1 MPNTPTPSGL
11 TRAAIPAI
19 LLAGGK
25 SSRMGGGDKCL
36 RSLAGRPIL
45 DHVIER
51 IRPQVAGLVI
61 NANGPAARFDSFR
74 LPVVP
79 DDIAGQPGP
88 LAGILAGLD
97 WAALQARP
105 AHGFETG
112 GRHVDYVL
120 SVSTDCPFLPL
131 DLVARLLPAM
141 TDGAEIAIAE
151 SNGRRHPVIG
161 LWRVSLRVDLR
172 KALALEH
179 LRKVEA
185 FCDRHRTVAVNFEGT
200 VNFPGGAVDP
210 FFNANTPED
219 LAVAERLWAQPR
231 RQHI

>member
-1 MPNTPTPSGL
+1 
-11 TRAAIPAI
+11 
-19 LLAGGK
+19 
-25 SSRMGGGDKCL
+25 MGGGDKCL
-36 RSLAGRPIL
+36 RQLAGRPIL
-45 DHVIER
+45 DRVIER

-61 NANGPAARFDSFR
+61 NANGPATRFDSYH

-105 AHGFETG
+105 AHGLQAG
-112 GRHVDYVL
+112 GRAVDYVL
-120 SVSTDCPFLPL
+120 IVSTDCPFLPL

-141 TDGAEIAIAE
+141 VAGAEIAIAE

-161 LWRVSLRVDLR
+161 LWRVGLRVDLR

-185 FCDRHRTVAVNFEGT
+185 FCDRHRTVAINFEGA
-200 VNFPGGAVDP
+200 VNFPGGTVDP

-219 LAVAERLWAQPR
+219 LAVAERLWTQPR
-231 RQHI
+231 PQQV